1 MERPPLPST
10 RTLDTLTWLVG
21 ATRGGTGSC
30 CGAPRSRTAVGVVR
44 RSEGVRF
51 RARRG
56 GHVGREGERTA
67 NSLDEALK
75 ERLGVARAGSGLR
88 VELHREE
95 GLLGVDDALVRAVVR
110 VHKER
115 GPVSR
120 ERLLLN
126 GEAVVLRDPPAGSPC
141 RHAHAVSG
149 TDRGSEAGDRD
160 GGTNL
165 RRDEALAGLLVHARQ
180 VLAAVAEQHL
190 ARLGAGCK
198 GQELVAEAD
207 TVATASSAI
216 LRRSRHAAHKKARDP
231 DVPKDGLVAGQRFR
245 NVLNGRLAVA
255 RVARA
260 VATPHMR
267 P

>member
-126 GEAVVLRDPPAGSPC
+126 GKAVVLRDPP
-141 RHAHAVSG
+141 R
-149 TDRGSEAGDRD
+149 E
-160 GGTNL
+160 
-165 RRDEALAGLLVHARQ
+165 VHAGMPMLCQAPTRG
-180 VLAAVAEQHL
+180 VRPGIVTATRTCDVMKHL
-190 ARLGAGCK
+190 PDCWSTHGRFWPRLPN
-198 GQELVAEAD
+198 
-207 TVATASSAI
+207 SI
-216 LRRSRHAAHKKARDP
+216 LRVSAPA
-231 DVPKDGLVAGQRFR
+231 
-245 NVLNGRLAVA
+245 
-255 RVARA
+255 ARA
-260 VATPHMR
+260 RSWWPRQILLRPHRAQSFVVQDMPHTKKR
-267 P
+267 EIRTYPKMGLSPVSAFAMF